1 MHRDSICSSFA
12 YETGLCVP
20 AHFPQA
26 TFSAALGD
34 STLTQV
40 KSQLL
45 NPHFT
50 AIEIGPSSFTY
61 P

>member
-1 MHRDSICSSFA
+1 MHRVSICSSFA
-12 YETGLCVP
+12 YEMGLCVSV
-20 AHFPQA
+20 HFPQV

-34 STLTQV
+34 SSLTQV

-45 NPHFT
+45 SPLFT
-50 AIEIGPSSFTY
+50 AMETGLSSFTY